1 LFYVALITIAAMTF
15 LSAGIT
21 MTRMTATRIAQT
33 YLAVGYQR
41 AVSSLQQSIAAYVQ
55 SGGAA
60 NPLPTLTPLP
70 PACAGS
76 RCAFQTS
83 ARVTLSPANPAPAAT
98 CDASQSNCAQN
109 EQANAYVN
117 EGRIPAR
124 IVVTVTTSGGM
135 QLARRSSDVILRTIV
150 TAPYVI
156 IAGARD
162 ASFDD
167 VASGHAAGDDG
178 GTVPAT
184 PNPCASVAPGM
195 ADDTAIRVAYQNT
208 TTAQCTDGSSWRSS
222 SYNTAGS
229 SAPGWSP

>member
-1 LFYVALITIAAMTF
+1 MTF
-15 LSAGIT
+15 LSAGLT
-21 MTRMTATRIAQT
+21 MTRMTGTRIAQT

-41 AVSSLQQSIAAYVQ
+41 AVSSLRQSIAAHVQ
-55 SGGAA
+55 SVGAA
-60 NPLPTLTPLP
+60 NPLPALTPLP
-70 PACAGS
+70 PACAGTG
-76 RCAFQTS
+76 CGFQTS
-83 ARVTLSPANPAPAAT
+83 ATITLTSPNPAPAAT
-98 CDASQSNCAQN
+98 CDASQSDCAQN

-124 IVVTVTTSGGM
+124 IVVTVTTSAGI
-135 QLARRSSDVILRTIV
+135 QLATRSSDVILRTLA

-184 PNPCASVAPGM
+184 PNPCASVAPGT
-195 ADDTAIRVAYQNT
+195 ADDTVIRVAYENA

-222 SYNTAGS
+222 SYNAAGS